1 MGTRWALHLSCTTAA
16 MVVRRNKSWDQS
28 ACLPAST
35 AALPKLCRAPLLL
48 VFSFV
53 IKLEKQYQ
61 TFWHFGFVNSWL
73 LCYMFSIAVWPA
85 PKLCQ
90 SSHKIFCGNPS
101 SFQRSFLLSWSKDG
115 IWPFLI
121 RTDNGLNSFYGT
133 WLCQRK
139 NLVGTLEFVHKLDL
153 TIKKLLLWLNN
164 SCSIGINKAKIHRGK
179 SYRTNFAFGWVL
191 WRKGP
196 NFRILP

>member
-1 MGTRWALHLSCTTAA
+1 MGSI
-16 MVVRRNKSWDQS
+16 
-28 ACLPAST
+28 CLPACIHGCT
-35 AALPKLCRAPLLL
+35 AKTLQAPLASCVL
-48 VFSFV
+48 FCHQAG
-53 IKLEKQYQ
+53 KKCQ

-133 WLCQRK
+133 WPWQRK

-164 SCSIGINKAKIHRGK
+164 SCSISINKAKIHCGK
-179 SYRTNFAFGWVL
+179 SYRTNFAFG
-191 WRKGP
+191 
-196 NFRILP
+196 